1 MNSHHV
7 VNIIQMMYHLP
18 VEIFREIMCF
28 LDRPTN
34 HVYRQVC
41 HEWCAIIDTMT
52 VTEECPFTFL
62 EERRRREI
70 ATQICDIMMLDVDTS
85 HPMYLR
91 EFARSTRLMAALWH
105 MKMGMPSVFVLTYDE
120 EKRIH
125 AKIST
130 WLLLSRSWISNKI
143 RGDAIS
149 ALDNT
154 PDEVSFHKFWG
165 ITALNAFQKI

>member
-1 MNSHHV
+1 
-7 VNIIQMMYHLP
+7 
-18 VEIFREIMCF
+18 MCF

-70 ATQICDIMMLDVDTS
+70 ATHVRNIMTSEVDTS
-85 HPMYLR
+85 HPMYLE
-91 EFARSTRLMAALWH
+91 EFAILTRHIVALKH
-105 MKMGMPSVFVLTYDE
+105 MRTPIPVYTLTDDD
-120 EKRIH
+120 KTRTH

-130 WLLLSRSWISNKI
+130 WLLLLHLWIYHSI
-143 RGDAIS
+143 RGRATS
-149 ALDNT
+149 ALDAPFDT
-154 PDEVSFHKFWG
+154 EASFHKFWG
-165 ITALNAFQKI
+165 ITAFESFIYKHR